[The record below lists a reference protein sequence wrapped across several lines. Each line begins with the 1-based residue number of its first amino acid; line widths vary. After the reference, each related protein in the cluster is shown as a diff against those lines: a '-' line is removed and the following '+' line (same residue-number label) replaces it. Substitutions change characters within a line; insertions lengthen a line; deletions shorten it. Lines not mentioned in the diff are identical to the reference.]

1 MNAPIATP
9 TPLNAHALNPAAYV
23 VLDIETGDAPQAAID
38 AASMAWKPPANWKPE
53 TVESKRAEHAEKV
66 AAKAALL
73 DASPILCLALKTDG
87 MAVVLNGMDASAPE
101 VPGWLVLPCCDEA
114 GLLRALGAILDAATE
129 PGTEIVGHNIFGFDL
144 PKIRNAY
151 IRHRLPLPLVLAPHE
166 GSPVFDSMK

>member
-66 AAKAALL
+66 AL
-73 DASPILCLALKTDG
+73 S
-87 MAVVLNGMDASAPE
+87 
-101 VPGWLVLPCCDEA
+101 
-114 GLLRALGAILDAATE
+114 
-129 PGTEIVGHNIFGFDL
+129 
-144 PKIRNAY
+144 
-151 IRHRLPLPLVLAPHE
+151 
-166 GSPVFDSMK
+166 